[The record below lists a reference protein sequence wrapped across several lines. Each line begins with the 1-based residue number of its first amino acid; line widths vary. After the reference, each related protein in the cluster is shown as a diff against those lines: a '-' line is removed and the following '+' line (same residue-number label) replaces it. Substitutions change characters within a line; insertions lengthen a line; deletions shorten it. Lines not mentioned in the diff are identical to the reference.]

1 MEPKGLSKKT
11 YCVIINNFE
20 TVSYICIPIRDMK
33 FIVTLLKRYL
43 LTLLTLAFILCLT
56 FCEPPKVKRTD
67 MIIEIDKLVHLV
79 MYFTLCAVFWYEN
92 FKVTLKPR
100 VLWMI
105 IAAVI
110 IPILFSGA
118 MEYLQYKLTLYRTGE
133 FDDFVYNTIGVLLAV
148 LFSFAVTRPLM
159 KWRKNKRNKG

>member
-1 MEPKGLSKKT
+1 MERNVTKGAKNDAT
-11 YCVIINNFE
+11 IQ
-20 TVSYICIPIRDMK
+20 
-33 FIVTLLKRYL
+33 
-43 LTLLTLAFILCLT
+43 
-56 FCEPPKVKRTD
+56 
-67 MIIEIDKLVHLV
+67 
-79 MYFTLCAVFWYEN
+79 
-92 FKVTLKPR
+92 
-100 VLWMI
+100 I